1 MKKEKNKE
9 VIIHFT
15 PRQFKQLKDC
25 FMIIQDFLSIAEII
39 NESALGLLVD
49 LDERKEIER
58 FVEGFL
64 KTINKDKR

>member
-1 MKKEKNKE
+1 
-9 VIIHFT
+9 
-15 PRQFKQLKDC
+15 
-25 FMIIQDFLSIAEII
+25 MIIQDFLSIAEII

-64 KTINKDKR
+64 KTVDKINKK